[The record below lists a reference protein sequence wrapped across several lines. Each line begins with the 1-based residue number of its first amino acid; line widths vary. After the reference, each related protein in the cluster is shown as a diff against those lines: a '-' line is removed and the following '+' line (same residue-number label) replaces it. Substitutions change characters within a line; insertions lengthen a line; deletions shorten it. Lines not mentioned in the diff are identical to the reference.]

1 MSIKHEFI
9 LNDGKAIPW
18 LAIGTGTA
26 LYGKDAENAIK
37 QAILAGIN
45 HLDGAQT
52 YRNEQSLG
60 AGVVASG
67 VPREKLFITT
77 KLMKVPEGKTV
88 TQTLEESLT
97 KLQTKYVDLFLIHAP
112 FEHEDILAVWKS
124 MEETQKAGLARS
136 IGVSNFRIKDIQV
149 VLAGGSV
156 VPAVNQVCYRI
167 LVLSASARS
176 LTPISDRIPPIHRQ
190 SYRSPCRV
198 LPQ

>member
-1 MSIKHEFI
+1 MSIKHEFT

-67 VPREKLFITT
+67 VPREKLF
-77 KLMKVPEGKTV
+77 EGKTV

-136 IGVSNFRIKDIQV
+136 IGVSNFRIKDLQV

-156 VPAVNQVCYRI
+156 VPAVNQVCYRV